1 MVDPGYRI
9 APGNTRTT
17 LARVR
22 RLVFALIGLGL
33 VAIIVIGLAQSSGNK
48 GPSESQVTSK
58 APPPAEAR
66 RALAGSPAP
75 LARLHREANRIIPGG
90 RAELNQQLK
99 GLHGYPVVLNIWG
112 SWCGPCRVEFPSF
125 QQQAV
130 KFGSK
135 VAFLGVNARDNR
147 GAAKDFL
154 RQFPVSYPSVEDP
167 DEAILGKL
175 GGRGYPSTVYYDRN
189 GKQLFIH
196 QGQYQTEKDL
206 VDDIHRYTGV

>member
-147 GAAKDFL
+147 DAAQGFL
-154 RQFPVSYPSVEDP
+154 KQFPLTYPSVEDP
-167 DEAILGKL
+167 NEAILGKL